1 MWLLEVTSDSHLC
14 PLGSTGAVHMHSEV
28 EAYPLLLGNIVF
40 LQSIQPGLAGAVHK
54 RVFQHVLQGLCILL
68 DS

>member
-1 MWLLEVTSDSHLC
+1 
-14 PLGSTGAVHMHSEV
+14 MHSEV
-28 EAYPLLLGNIVF
+28 EADPLLLGNIVF
-40 LQSIQPGLAGAVHK
+40 LQSIQPGLAGAVYK